1 MHTEITLHNRI
12 GLLASQDVIFQS
24 LLVSFYLKIFHF
36 SCKVPTFKQVSDF
49 TIHHAFTWLYELM
62 NVFTLI
68 FQFLQ
73 QLCLDG
79 LLILPVFTSLG
90 FKSLSYQD

>member
-1 MHTEITLHNRI
+1 MHTEITLRNRI

-24 LLVSFYLKIFHF
+24 LLVSLSISKSLIFLAK
-36 SCKVPTFKQVSDF
+36 SLTFKQVSDF

-68 FQFLQ
+68 FHFLQ

-79 LLILPVFTSLG
+79 L
-90 FKSLSYQD
+90 

>member
-1 MHTEITLHNRI
+1 MHTEITLQNRI

-24 LLVSFYLKIFHF
+24 LLVSLSISKSLIFLAK
-36 SCKVPTFKQVSDF
+36 SLTFKQVSDF
-49 TIHHAFTWLYELM
+49 TIHRAFTWLYELM

-68 FQFLQ
+68 FHFLQ

-79 LLILPVFTSLG
+79 L
-90 FKSLSYQD
+90 

>member
-1 MHTEITLHNRI
+1 MHTEITLQNRI

-24 LLVSFYLKIFHF
+24 LLVSLSISKSLIFLAK
-36 SCKVPTFKQVSDF
+36 SLTFKQVSDF

-68 FQFLQ
+68 FHFLQ

-79 LLILPVFTSLG
+79 L
-90 FKSLSYQD
+90 